1 MVLFEF
7 AIICYDHLGFNE
19 WCFLLNISVTYIIE
33 VCIIIHFFYKKR
45 LILLIPRVE
54 TLWKKQFYEL

>member
-19 WCFLLNISVTYIIE
+19 WCFLLNISVTYIVE
-33 VCIIIHFFYKKR
+33 VCIIIHFFYKKKTYFAYSKGR
-45 LILLIPRVE
+45 NFMEKTVL
-54 TLWKKQFYEL
+54 